1 MLEHTPE
8 DVTVAE
14 PLVART
20 RERRMIRDLVFD
32 RKPTKPTIGEVY
44 LHLTAQRPLRADR
57 KHVADDQ
64 HPDHEPRIDRGPT
77 DPGVIGRKL
86 GMDPGQV
93 KNGSNP
99 ANGMI
104 VRYRLLKAERIKQLS
119 LFVIEPPHH
128 RPPPQRIASQRAN
141 HSTPKPSTTFATKSA
156 NSGLMHCSND
166 ARELGYSIA
175 SSASASSLSGI
186 VRPSVPPP
194 RR

>member
-1 MLEHTPE
+1 
-8 DVTVAE
+8 
-14 PLVART
+14 
-20 RERRMIRDLVFD
+20 
-32 RKPTKPTIGEVY
+32 
-44 LHLTAQRPLRADR
+44 
-57 KHVADDQ
+57 
-64 HPDHEPRIDRGPT
+64 
-77 DPGVIGRKL
+77 PGVIGRKL

-156 NSGLMHCSND
+156 KTGLMQEQPSPTYGFHRQR
-166 ARELGYSIA
+166 A
-175 SSASASSLSGI
+175 
-186 VRPSVPPP
+186 VRHGVVY
-194 RR
+194 R

>member
-1 MLEHTPE
+1 ETFSADETGSDAGAYYMLEHTPE

-44 LHLTAQRPLRADR
+44 LHLTAQRPLRPDR

-64 HPDHEPRIDRGPT
+64 HPDHERRIDRGPT

-141 HSTPKPSTTFATKSA
+141 NSTPKPSTTFATKSLPKRTLRSLPHGA
-156 NSGLMHCSND
+156 AIPDNSG
-166 ARELGYSIA
+166 RKEG
-175 SSASASSLSGI
+175 
-186 VRPSVPPP
+186 
-194 RR
+194 

>member
-1 MLEHTPE
+1 
-8 DVTVAE
+8 
-14 PLVART
+14 
-20 RERRMIRDLVFD
+20 MINILIMS
-32 RKPTKPTIGEVY
+32 PGSIEG
-44 LHLTAQRPLRADR
+44 RPM
-57 KHVADDQ
+57 
-64 HPDHEPRIDRGPT
+64 
-77 DPGVIGRKL
+77 GVIGRKL

-156 NSGLMHCSND
+156 QSGHIAAFGVKRTSF
-166 ARELGYSIA
+166 ARSEFC
-175 SSASASSLSGI
+175 
-186 VRPSVPPP
+186 RF
-194 RR
+194 